1 MIVHTP
7 LIIPEILMSDIN
19 HIIQVNNPLR
29 NRKQF
34 FEILS
39 PLLNYIS
46 VNPIFEGTFG
56 IKWEDENQFEVNTE
70 QLSNIIQIDEVSILN
85 FLSENPNLNL
95 NNRIIHCQFPT
106 IRRPDIY
113 SCKYIDRSKQI
124 RLQHFEGQEQLFKEK
139 VGYIW
144 DFFLCD
150 RNES

>member
-1 MIVHTP
+1 M
-7 LIIPEILMSDIN
+7 
-19 HIIQVNNPLR
+19 
-29 NRKQF
+29 
-34 FEILS
+34 
-39 PLLNYIS
+39 
-46 VNPIFEGTFG
+46 
-56 IKWEDENQFEVNTE
+56 
-70 QLSNIIQIDEVSILN
+70 SNIIQIDEVSILN

>member
-46 VNPIFEGTFG
+46 VNPIFEGRLVLNG
-56 IKWEDENQFEVNTE
+56 KMKINLK
-70 QLSNIIQIDEVSILN
+70 LIQ
-85 FLSENPNLNL
+85 
-95 NNRIIHCQFPT
+95 NNCQT
-106 IRRPDIY
+106 
-113 SCKYIDRSKQI
+113 
-124 RLQHFEGQEQLFKEK
+124 
-139 VGYIW
+139 
-144 DFFLCD
+144 
-150 RNES
+150 